1 MIIFTILTVSQRIS
15 QGQVSMDSDL
25 VKTILGSSAIVSFL
39 IAMIGASIKIY
50 EHRSTHRREDDLSE
64 QDWNSRFR
72 AAAEA
77 HLPWDQT
84 MRSRVTRHE
93 LLINELRIK
102 QGMDLIEFPEIPPAP
117 PLFPIKD
124 K

>member
-1 MIIFTILTVSQRIS
+1 MIMVTGSTTGSRAVI
-15 QGQVSMDSDL
+15 MDSDL
-25 VKTILGSSAIVSFL
+25 LKTILGSSAIVSFL
-39 IAMIGASIKIY
+39 IAIIGGAIKLY
-50 EHRSTHRREDDLSE
+50 EHRLTHRREDDLSE

-77 HLPWDQT
+77 HLPWDQL

-102 QGMDLIEFPEIPPAP
+102 AGLDLIEFPEIPPAP

-124 K
+124 Q